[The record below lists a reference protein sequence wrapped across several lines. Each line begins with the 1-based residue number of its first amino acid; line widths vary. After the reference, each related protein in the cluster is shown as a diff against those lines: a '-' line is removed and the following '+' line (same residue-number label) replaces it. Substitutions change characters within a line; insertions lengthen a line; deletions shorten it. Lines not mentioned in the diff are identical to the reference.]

1 MGSGFSGGDLY
12 IEVLQSA
19 FLMLFKEGDKM
30 SNPALANTLQKIADH
45 GADAFYK
52 GPIADSLVK
61 AVSNTMILL

>member
-1 MGSGFSGGDLY
+1 
-12 IEVLQSA
+12 
-19 FLMLFKEGDKM
+19 MLFKEGDKM